1 MRLHV
6 MMGHDCMHARM
17 QAAERPATSLMTLL
31 LAGVYLLINNRGVG
45 YAEVGVR
52 IVDNLRSGTLRLQLH
67 QNTCLPASPSSIRDP
82 VSVVPVELR

>member
-1 MRLHV
+1 

-52 IVDNLRSGTLRLQLH
+52 IVDDLRSGTLRLQLH
-67 QNTCLPASPSSIRDP
+67 QNTCLPCLAASPSSIRDP
-82 VSVVPVELR
+82 VPVVPVELR